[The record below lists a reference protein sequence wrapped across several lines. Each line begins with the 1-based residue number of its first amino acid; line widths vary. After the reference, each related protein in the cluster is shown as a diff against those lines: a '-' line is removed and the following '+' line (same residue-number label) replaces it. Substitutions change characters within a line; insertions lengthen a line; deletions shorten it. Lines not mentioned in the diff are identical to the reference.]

1 MIGTF
6 AMKELKAYAKKYIYT
21 TIKKQEVLS
30 IKHDALYSEYNDD
43 GQNSV
48 NMWQKIAALMF
59 FWIRRRYDKDFHV

>member
-1 MIGTF
+1 MID
-6 AMKELKAYAKKYIYT
+6 ID
-21 TIKKQEVLS
+21 
-30 IKHDALYSEYNDD
+30 HLYSEYNDD